1 MTRTMAARCTAL
13 LVASALAL
21 TGCANPI
28 DTVTS
33 AITSPTVAEGL
44 AARAASVTTNLS
56 APTILEDGTLTV
68 GLDTSSSAP
77 MCVTGTDGSYQGY
90 DVDMAYAIGA
100 QLGLKVKLV
109 SVSSAQASCGV
120 DCDIVMGANS
130 TRSGGVSVV
139 GSYAEDSTA
148 FFYKGEEKVSERG
161 ELLGKSF
168 GVQDGSSSMQILKRS
183 DLNASVTT
191 FENLN
196 DAFDALEQ
204 GTVDYVLC
212 DANSGAYLA
221 GEYGDIACAGTITT
235 PESIGVGVASTN
247 TDLQNYVKE
256 AVDAVS
262 SNGVADII
270 RAKWLG
276 GMSPLTDSSIVGN
289 IQISAGTVEGASDTA
304 NVSGGASGVQDGSTA
319 GANAATISD

>member
-1 MTRTMAARCTAL
+1 MTRTTAARCAAL
-13 LVASALAL
+13 LAASALAL

-28 DTVTS
+28 DTVTA
-33 AITSPTVAEGL
+33 AISSPTVEEGL

-68 GLDTSSSAP
+68 GLDTSAAAP
-77 MCVTGTDGSYQGY
+77 MCVTGSDGSYQGY

-100 QLGLKVKLV
+100 QLGLKVKFV
-109 SVSSAQASCGV
+109 SVSSASASCGV
-120 DCDIVMGANS
+120 DCDVVMSANS
-130 TRSGGVSVV
+130 SHSGGVSVA
-139 GSYAEDSTA
+139 GSYAEDATA
-148 FFYKGEEKVSERG
+148 FFHKGEETVSERG
-161 ELLGKSF
+161 SLLGKSF
-168 GVQDGSSSMQILKRS
+168 GVQSGSASMQILKRS
-183 DLNASVTT
+183 DLDASVTT
-191 FENLN
+191 FDNLN

-212 DANSGAYLA
+212 DANSGAFLS
-221 GEYGDIACAGTITT
+221 GEYDDISCAGTITT
-235 PESIGVGVASTN
+235 PESIGVGVATTN

-276 GMSPLTDSSIVGN
+276 GMSPLTDASIVSN

-304 NVSGGASGVQDGSTA
+304 NVEGGASGVQDGSTA
-319 GANAATISD
+319 GANAATISE